1 MLHLARNLA
10 STVIAVCMM
19 FVSTATPK
27 RALAQNA
34 SAGANAV
41 SRDCV
46 KRLVSAYPDVLSHSS
61 EDSLYWRNGV
71 VMPLGGLT
79 IPKNSQVLTTQ
90 EWEGFL
96 DKATLR
102 DQLAQCYPQPQSNGA
117 NDSIEA
123 PSRNFDPG
131 RIRYEPF
138 FRTMYGAT
146 EEEVGKHLA
155 PVRWLANI
163 PEAAKNLLVTTV
175 NGVNGKLKAV
185 SDELEALPPEYRP
198 YLVEPAGTFKWRT
211 IAGTNRQSNHSFGAA
226 IDIAIKYS
234 DYWHWKVSAEDQ
246 YPYKN
251 RIPLA
256 IVRIF
261 EKHGFIWGG
270 RWYHYD
276 TMHFEYRPELLT
288 KECGCNQP

>member
-1 MLHLARNLA
+1 MLYLTRNLA
-10 STVIAVCMM
+10 FTVIVVCVIFAAM
-19 FVSTATPK
+19 VIPQ
-27 RALAQNA
+27 RA
-34 SAGANAV
+34 SAQSASVGAKVV
-41 SRDCV
+41 SQDCV

-61 EDSLYWRNGV
+61 EDSLYWRNGL
-71 VMPLGGLT
+71 VMPLGALT
-79 IPKNSQVLTTQ
+79 IPQNSQSLTTP
-90 EWEGFL
+90 EWEEFL
-96 DKATLR
+96 NKATLR
-102 DQLAQCYPQPQSNGA
+102 DQLAQCYTPSNSA
-117 NDSIEA
+117 NDSIDA
-123 PSRNFDPG
+123 PSRNSDPG

-146 EEEVGKHLA
+146 EEEVRTHLA

-163 PEAAKNLLVTTV
+163 PEASRNLLVTAV
-175 NGVNGKLKAV
+175 NGVNIKLKAV
-185 SDELEALPPEYRP
+185 SDELETLPPEYRK

-226 IDIAIKYS
+226 IDIAVKYS
-234 DYWHWKVSAEDQ
+234 DYWHWKVSADDQ

-288 KECGCNQP
+288 KECGCIGEP

>member
-1 MLHLARNLA
+1 MLHASRNLA
-10 STVIAVCMM
+10 FKLMAVCII
-19 FVSTATPK
+19 FTAMAIPQ
-27 RALAQNA
+27 RALTQSA
-34 SAGANAV
+34 SVGAKVV
-41 SRDCV
+41 SQDCV

-61 EDSLYWRNGV
+61 EDSLYWRNGI
-71 VMPLGGLT
+71 VMPLGALT
-79 IPKNSQVLTTQ
+79 IPKNSQALTTQ
-90 EWEGFL
+90 EWEDFL
-96 DKATLR
+96 NKATIR
-102 DQLAQCYPQPQSNGA
+102 DQLAQCYTPLKAA
-117 NDSIEA
+117 NDSIDA

-138 FRTMYGAT
+138 FRMMYGAT
-146 EEEVGKHLA
+146 EEEVRTHLA

-163 PEAAKNLLVTTV
+163 PEASRNLLVTTV

-185 SDELEALPPEYRP
+185 SDELETLPPEYRK

-234 DYWHWKVSAEDQ
+234 DYWHWKVNADDQ

-288 KECGCNQP
+288 KECGCIGEP